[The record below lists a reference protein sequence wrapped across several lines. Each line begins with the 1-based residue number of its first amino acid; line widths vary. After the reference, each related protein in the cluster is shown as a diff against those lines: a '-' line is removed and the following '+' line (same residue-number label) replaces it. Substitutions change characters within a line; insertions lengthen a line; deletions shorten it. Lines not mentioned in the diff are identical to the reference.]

1 MSEDTQ
7 LAVAD
12 AAAPVDAGSPLPS
25 ETVDAGASA
34 AAAPVEAT
42 TEPSTND
49 SILAGPAADSAADA
63 ADKASAEAA
72 EAVNADAETK
82 PAEETTEAPLPSYEA
97 LTLPENVVISD
108 QERFDER
115 VSAFD
120 GKLGE
125 LERKFGI
132 DHDAAQAFRNE
143 ATALAIQEITRVMQQ
158 SQEAIAAAQA
168 EPQKQLA
175 ERKQAW
181 RSEFEDSDMA
191 GNRRQT
197 TLDHAESAIREYAGD
212 EKALRAALQ
221 ETGMANNPAMIRLLS
236 NIGEALVEGRMI
248 AANRPANTPKT
259 KATKFYGT

>member
-1 MSEDTQ
+1 MSEDTK

-12 AAAPVDAGSPLPS
+12 AAAPDAGGSPLPS
-25 ETVDAGASA
+25 ESVDAGASA
-34 AAAPVEAT
+34 AAAPVEAVT
-42 TEPSTND
+42 TEPAND
-49 SILAGPAADSAADA
+49 SILAGPAAEAVADR
-63 ADKASAEAA
+63 ASADAA
-72 EAVNADAETK
+72 EAVNADAEK
-82 PAEETTEAPLPSYEA
+82 IAETTEVPLPAYEA
-97 LTLPENVVISD
+97 LALPDGVVVAD
-108 QERFDER
+108 PERFNER
-115 VSAFD
+115 VSTFD

-132 DHDAAQAFRNE
+132 DHEAAEAFRNE
-143 ATALAIQEITRVMQQ
+143 ATGLAIQEITRVMQQ
-158 SQEAIAAAQA
+158 AQEAIAAAQA

-181 RSEFEDSDMA
+181 RSAFEESDLA

-248 AANRPANTPKT
+248 AAARPANTPKT
-259 KATKFYGT
+259 KATKFYGN

>member
-12 AAAPVDAGSPLPS
+12 AVAPEGGSPLPS
-25 ETVDAGASA
+25 ESVDAGASA
-34 AAAPVEAT
+34 AAAQEVTATEA
-42 TEPSTND
+42 PAND
-49 SILAGPAADSAADA
+49 SILAGPAADAAA
-63 ADKASAEAA
+63 ETDKASAEAA
-72 EAVNADAETK
+72 EAVNADAEKIADTQ
-82 PAEETTEAPLPSYEA
+82 ETTEAPLPSYDG
-97 LTLPENVVISD
+97 LTLPDGVVVAD
-108 QERFDER
+108 PERFNER

-132 DHDAAQAFRNE
+132 DHEAAQAFRNE

-181 RSEFEDSDMA
+181 RSEFEESDLA

-248 AANRPANTPKT
+248 AAKGPANTPKT
-259 KATKFYGT
+259 KATKFYGA